1 MTIED
6 VRTIISL
13 ALDELYEKDQYLI
26 LNNGN
31 EENHLSERS
40 IVSKYSIYINEIV
53 KKELPSFNVDTE
65 YNRNINDKKETRSRS
80 NGSCT
85 DLIVHKRGRKDQNLI
100 VMEFKPWWNSKQED
114 DKKKIEDYCDE
125 DEYKYKYGVL
135 ILLGKTRNDAD
146 IKIYHEG
153 QWESMKKSL

>member
-6 VRTIISL
+6 VRMIISL
-13 ALDELYEKDQYLI
+13 ALDKLYEKERYLI

-40 IVSKYSIYINEIV
+40 IVFRYGIYVNEIV
-53 KKELPSFNVDTE
+53 KKEFPSFNVDTE
-65 YNRNINDKKETRSRS
+65 YNRNIDKIKKTSSRP
-80 NGSCT
+80 NGSCP

-100 VMEFKPWWNSKQED
+100 VMEFKPWWNSDQKD
-114 DKKKIEDYCDE
+114 DEKKIEDYCDE

-135 ILLGKTRNDAD
+135 ILLGKTRMDAD

-153 QWESMKKSL
+153 QWES